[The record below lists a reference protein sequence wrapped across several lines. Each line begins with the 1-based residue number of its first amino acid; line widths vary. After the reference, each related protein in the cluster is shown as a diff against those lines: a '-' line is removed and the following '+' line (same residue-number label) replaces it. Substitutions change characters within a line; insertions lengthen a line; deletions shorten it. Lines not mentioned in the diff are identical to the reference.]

1 MEYAQRSL
9 TLKYA
14 VLEFVSPKRFLPVH
28 KICSFS
34 SFHVVTQLRFLNKLP
49 EYVLVIQLVQD
60 RASRLCSRSC
70 ILWIACSTLYSV
82 VVLLCGEEKILSRVL
97 HHRVFGKRCVSG

>member
-1 MEYAQRSL
+1 M
-9 TLKYA
+9 
-14 VLEFVSPKRFLPVH
+14 
-28 KICSFS
+28 
-34 SFHVVTQLRFLNKLP
+34 TQLRFLNKLP

-70 ILWIACSTLYSV
+70 ILGTACSTLYSV
-82 VVLLCGEEKILSRVL
+82 VVLLCGEEKILSGVL